1 MQHRHRK
8 KKARESSSES
18 SSTVEESSTRSQEE
32 KQNKQDSQDSSESET
47 PKASSRKEP
56 TQDTPAESTAQPR
69 ETRNSV
75 QGAPGH
81 SDTFSINQVL
91 KKGQQNPQVR
101 EQPLEEEQEEQEQ
114 APTDTGKDRAKDFSQ
129 EQVEEALKSLAERY
143 REKPRIYNML
153 RSRKPEKKEEG
164 VILIPLENH
173 LQEQQISKI
182 YNTALIHLK
191 NSLQN
196 DYISL
201 KTELLKDQTSNN
213 KLYTDEDKYKHMEQK
228 NQNLRQLRQ
237 DFDLDFD

>member
-18 SSTVEESSTRSQEE
+18 ASTIEESSTRPQEQTQE
-32 KQNKQDSQDSSESET
+32 RQDSQDSSESGT
-47 PKASSRKEP
+47 PKASSGKEP
-56 TQDTPAESTAQPR
+56 PQGTPAERTARSR
-69 ETRNSV
+69 ETGNSV
-75 QGAPGH
+75 QGASGH

-91 KKGQQNPQVR
+91 KNGQQNQQVR
-101 EQPLEEEQEEQEQ
+101 EEPLEEEEQEQEQ
-114 APTDTGKDRAKDFSQ
+114 APKDTGKDRAKDFSQ
-129 EQVEEALKSLAERY
+129 EQVEEALRSLAEHY
-143 REKPRIYNML
+143 REKPRVYNML
-153 RSRKPEKKEEG
+153 RSRKPEKKDEG

-201 KTELLKDQTSNN
+201 KTELQKDQNSNN
-213 KLYTDEDKYKHMEQK
+213 KLYTDEDKYKYMEQK